1 MKFSILSTGVALLTQ
16 LVSAVPT
23 PTEDGLVERG
33 NIMKRATITDIPTT
47 GYATQNGGVTGG
59 KGGTTTTVSTL
70 AQFTAACT
78 DDTVAKVIVIKGTI
92 TGALK
97 QRVGSNKT
105 LIGLPGA
112 SMSNFRPQVRYIYRH

>member
-1 MKFSILSTGVALLTQ
+1 MNFSILSTGVVLLAQ

-33 NIMKRATITDIPTT
+33 NIMKRATITNVHTT
-47 GYATQNGGVTGG
+47 GYATQNGEATGG

-78 DDTVAKVIVIKGTI
+78 DDTIAKVIDIQGTI

-97 QRVGSNKT
+97 QRVCSNKT

-112 SMSNFRPQVRYIYRH
+112 SMSNFRPQVRYIY